1 MDFLRRIFMP
11 LKPSDKSISSKDKLP
26 DSPNVNSPYS
36 SIQSESEEAT
46 NVTATAELPHL
57 SVQGATKPL
66 APEVVLSSTN
76 NHISYGLT
84 TDVGMVRTNNQDTL
98 YAFASNMRGAL
109 NKPDFGLFIVADGM
123 GGHHDGEKASA
134 LTVNTIATQLV
145 QQLYLSILDDDSEEE
160 HIPITE
166 SLVTALQRANANIID
181 KVPDGG
187 TTATVVAIVND
198 LAYIVHVGD
207 TRVYL
212 VSNNEIEQLTR
223 DHSLVQRLIELG
235 QLTPEEAISHPQRN
249 VLYRALGQN
258 PHLEVD
264 AITRRLTSSSRILI
278 CSDGLWNTVPEKT
291 ILDSMVQGNNPQS
304 TCEKLVSVA
313 NIMGGSD
320 NITAIVIYMPGA

>member
-11 LKPSDKSISSKDKLP
+11 LKLSDKSSSSTDNLP
-26 DSPNVNSPYS
+26 VSPNLNSPYNS
-36 SIQSESEEAT
+36 MQPESEGVV

-66 APEVVLSSTN
+66 APEAVLSSTN
-76 NHISYGLT
+76 NHVSYGLT

-145 QQLYLSILDDDSEEE
+145 QQLYLSILDDESEEE

-166 SLVTALQRANANIID
+166 SLVTALQRANASIID

-278 CSDGLWNTVPEKT
+278 CSDGLWNSVPEKT
-291 ILDSMVQGNNPQS
+291 ILESMVQGHSPQS
-304 TCEKLVSVA
+304 TCEKLVSLA